1 MSQLPKPPP
10 GSKPASTVWLL
21 RVLAATTLPS
31 SIRDCSPTY
40 VSPPTGSGNSTC
52 GVVPPAWA
60 ADLSQGGG
68 GGLSDAEASRMLV
81 ALCHKVLCGYVVF
94 VLARR
99 DLATEL
105 KARRLLQ
112 DLDIPYMAVLAES
125 TRLGRE
131 RSVIHTQPVFVA
143 VASSGV
149 TVAPESVR
157 PLGEVWLMM
166 TPPAFAS
173 SVPAPFHSLVL
184 QEPPFAIYEDRTR
197 ASGFFGGLWHILE
210 TRMNFRYSVYI
221 RALPSLSTDLASFL
235 VPFSA
240 RLWLAIGAT
249 VVCSALMLTLNCRL
263 RHHHCRC
270 SLTDAF
276 MAVYGIICA
285 QGAHE
290 TACTGSAGRL
300 VLLGVLM
307 VATTAPAAYSA
318 VLVSLAVRYPDLP
331 FYDLPGLLRHGGY
344 AVGVLRN
351 STEHSFFST
360 TSDPTMQQ
368 VYNRLMEPDP
378 DNFPATDTKAFQ
390 RVCEKKFAYFIPQEY
405 TYAIM
410 DNISCNVVPLPT
422 THFHLSLT
430 IALAK
435 DSPYNMLFNH
445 NIQVLRRNGI
455 IQKLYRE
462 WWPRREYEQDD
473 HWEAVDMDQLMS
485 PFGILLIGILVA
497 SLIGAVEICWHL
509 KRKRSSTN
517 PAKYRLF
524 LQMTNRKV

>member
-1 MSQLPKPPP
+1 MELFSLDVCHVGRRCVLLRERYSTATDVGQLGGAVGCYVREASPPDMEWVP
-10 GSKPASTVWLL
+10 VMYIDRRYSLGGIHL
-21 RVLAATTLPS
+21 RVL
-31 SIRDCSPTY
+31 
-40 VSPPTGSGNSTC
+40 V
-52 GVVPPAWA
+52 
-60 ADLSQGGG
+60 Q
-68 GGLSDAEASRMLV
+68 
-81 ALCHKVLCGYVVF
+81 H
-94 VLARR
+94 
-99 DLATEL
+99 
-105 KARRLLQ
+105 
-112 DLDIPYMAVLAES
+112 
-125 TRLGRE
+125 
-131 RSVIHTQPVFVA
+131 
-143 VASSGV
+143 
-149 TVAPESVR
+149 
-157 PLGEVWLMM
+157 
-166 TPPAFAS
+166 
-173 SVPAPFHSLVL
+173 
-184 QEPPFAIYEDRTR
+184 EPPFAIYEDKTR

-210 TRMNFRYSVYI
+210 TRMNFRSDMERMQGDQCGCSASCELLRRLEEGSVDAALGGISLSPEKADAASLLLPVLTVKYSVYI

-240 RLWLAIGAT
+240 RLWLAIAAT
-249 VVCSALMLTLNCRL
+249 VVCSSLMLALNCRL

-276 MAVYGIICA
+276 IDVYGIICA

-290 TACTGSAGRL
+290 TACTSSAGRL

-307 VATTAPAAYSA
+307 VATTVPAAYSA

-344 AVGVLRN
+344 TVGVLRN

-360 TSDPTMQQ
+360 TSDPTMQR

-378 DNFPATDTKAFQ
+378 ENFPATDAKAFQ
-390 RVCEKKFAYFIPQEY
+390 RVCEKNFAYFIPQEY

-497 SLIGAVEICWHL
+497 SLIGAAEICWHL
-509 KRKRSSTN
+509 KHKRSSTN

-524 LQMTNRKV
+524 LQMTNRNLKLRF